1 MGPQSYLLK
10 AYEELW
16 VKELSEDVENIL
28 KWALGIY
35 SLTPR
40 LYQVIN
46 KFQMRITRAK
56 RKK

>member
-28 KWALGIY
+28 KWAFGIY
-35 SLTPR
+35 SLTLP
-40 LYQVIN
+40 LYQVIT
-46 KFQMRITRAK
+46 KFEMRITKTK